1 MKKILCGFLLLTS
14 MASAAVSVNRREA
27 DDLKDRLK
35 LYTQGYYKR
44 AFRMR
49 NHLAKREI
57 VIDRKMRDLP
67 QNSKIAFG
75 KDKYYSSRDWEL
87 NRNKKGIQYF
97 SVPGT
102 TRRKA
107 VQRIDGKYVVFF
119 YNAVG
124 RNDDMVEDT
133 FKDVRKSLERN

>member
-1 MKKILCGFLLLTS
+1 MKKVLCAFLLLST

-35 LYTQGYYKR
+35 LYTQGYSNR

-67 QNSKIAFG
+67 QNSKTAFG
-75 KDKYYSSRDWEL
+75 NAYYSSRDWEL

>member
-1 MKKILCGFLLLTS
+1 MKKILCSFLLISS
-14 MASAAVSVNRREA
+14 MAMAYSSVNRREA

-35 LYTQGYYKR
+35 LYTQGYQKR
-44 AFRMR
+44 AFTMK
-49 NHLAKREI
+49 NYLAKREI
-57 VIDRKMRDLP
+57 VIDNRLKDLP
-67 QNSKIAFG
+67 QTSKTAFG
-75 KDKYYSSRDWEL
+75 DWKYASSRDWEL

-107 VQRIDGKYVVFF
+107 VQKIDGKYVVFF
-119 YNAVG
+119 YNAIG
-124 RNDDMVEDT
+124 KNDDMVEDT